1 MNFGDTTIYGSVD
14 PLQGLGELI
23 VNTQTLRLWN
33 RQYLAPALM
42 SAVITLLITLFISY
56 EQVEQH
62 KQLQQRDLKIK
73 AQQLSEWLDI
83 NYSIINNVL
92 IDMEQLSKQCSED
105 ILFDMRSIMF
115 NVAPVVE
122 MGIVDANGQLVCTSW
137 KKHDLPIYV
146 TPPPTEPGLRFL
158 GPVNVEYMQQPAFV
172 LARSLKQGGEVNAL
186 VRISWLKNQLQN
198 RSSELGFTG
207 LIHSDTGQP
216 IIMNGPYASP
226 KSGLAL
232 PIDQPRVLKGA
243 FDNGLDQVAAYSP
256 LITFPD
262 LSVVISDE
270 KKIIF
275 GDHSNFSIQGA
286 ALCLSVWLLLTL
298 LFQYLIIY
306 LSDSAHLLKKAI
318 KHGEFFNLYQPLIN
332 ASDKQIMGAE
342 VLMRWQHPAEG
353 LKNPITFIPEAEEKG
368 FINKMTS
375 QQLKNCYDELRPILI
390 QNPDFIVTI
399 NISSNHLLD
408 AKSVRELIHY
418 KGLITNLVLEVT
430 EDVLVDSNDDR
441 IQKAFIKLTAA
452 GIDIAIDDFGT
463 GYCGLNYLGQLPV
476 KYLKADKCFVAS
488 IGTDSINSHVLEMIV
503 GLSKKLNL
511 ITIAEG
517 VETPQ
522 QVAQLDKL
530 NIEIHQGWHYSRA
543 VPANELIK
551 SIEITKQRVKGNEE
565 HLKEAV
571 TVSS

>member
-1 MNFGDTTIYGSVD
+1 MNFSGTTIYGSVD
-14 PLQGLGELI
+14 PLQGLSELI
-23 VNTQTLRLWN
+23 VKTQTLRLWN
-33 RQYLAPALM
+33 KQYLAPALM
-42 SAVITLLITLFISY
+42 SAFITLFIALFISY
-56 EQVEQH
+56 EQLEQH
-62 KQLQQRDLKIK
+62 KQLQQRDLKTK

-92 IDMEQLSKQCSED
+92 IDMEQLSNHCSED

-137 KKHDLPIYV
+137 KKHNKPIYV
-146 TPPPTEPGLRFL
+146 TPPPTESGLRFL

-172 LARSLKQGGEVNAL
+172 LARSLNQGGEVNAL
-186 VRISWLKNQLQN
+186 VRISWLKNQLKN

-226 KSGLAL
+226 ISGLIL
-232 PIDQPRVLKGA
+232 PIDQPRVVKGP
-243 FDNGLDQVAAYSP
+243 FDNGLEQVAAYSP
-256 LITFPD
+256 LITFPE

-270 KKIIF
+270 KQILF
-275 GDHSNFSIQGA
+275 GDHSSFTLQGA
-286 ALCLSVWLLLTL
+286 ALCLSAWLLLTL

-375 QQLKNCYDELRPILI
+375 QQLKNCYDELRPILL
-390 QNPDFIVTI
+390 QNPAFVVTI

-418 KGLITNLVLEVT
+418 KTLIPGLVLEVT

-463 GYCGLNYLGQLPV
+463 GYCGLHYLGQLPV
-476 KYLKADKCFVAS
+476 TYLKADKCFIAS

-503 GLSKKLNL
+503 GLSKKLDL

-530 NIEIHQGWHYSRA
+530 GIEIHQGWHYSRA
-543 VPANELIK
+543 ISAHELIQQLK
-551 SIEITKQRVKGNEE
+551 TTQPKNVAREKHIET
-565 HLKEAV
+565 
-571 TVSS
+571 SSASL